1 MSKVINYSKWDHIEI
16 SDDED
21 DTHPNIDT
29 ASLFRWRHQAR
40 VEKMEKAAQNKK
52 QFEEDRLKI
61 EREKQSLEKKL
72 KDADNVP
79 TEEMEELKL
88 KKQEL
93 ESQEKKFREKEEML
107 KKEEKLQPWNVDT
120 LCKEK
125 ESKTLIN
132 TKKTEAEVELSEEDK
147 SVRQEQFNKKYRK
160 ELQHFGMLKKSEDSK
175 DYLKEHPH
183 LVCEET
189 ANYLVMWCIDLELEE
204 KGTLMEHVAHQTI
217 VMQFILQLSKHMNKD
232 PRDCV
237 NAFFIRMNSCVSD
250 DDRQQYMNA
259 FNEELEA
266 FKGRVRTLA
275 KKRIDEAKQQIE
287 EEERQKRL
295 GPGGLDPVEVF
306 EQLPKEL
313 QECFESK
320 DIQKLTETIRKMN
333 PNDAEHY
340 MKMCVDSGLWVP
352 DANKHAE
359 SAAAEEAEEVYEEVD
374 GTTEDKISVEET
386 SQH

>member
-40 VEKMEKAAQNKK
+40 IEKMEKAEKDKK
-52 QFEEDRLKI
+52 QFEEELMKL
-61 EREKQSLEKKL
+61 ELEKQHVEERL

-79 TEEMEELKL
+79 TEEMEELQL
-88 KKQEL
+88 KKHEL
-93 ESQEKKFREKEEML
+93 EDQEKKFREKEEML
-107 KKEEKLQPWNVDT
+107 KKEEKLRPWNVDT

-132 TKKTEAEVELSEEDK
+132 PTKPLTEEEISEEDK
-147 SVRQEQFNKKYRK
+147 GIRQEQFNKKYRK
-160 ELQHFGMLKKSEDSK
+160 ELRHFGMLKKSEDSK
-175 DYLKEHPH
+175 EFLRENSN

-189 ANYLVMWCIDLELEE
+189 ANYLVMWCIDLELEGKE
-204 KGTLMEHVAHQTI
+204 TLMEHVAYQTI
-217 VMQFILQLSKHMNKD
+217 VMQFILELSKHMKKD

-237 NAFFIRMNSCVSD
+237 QAFFNRMSSCESLA
-250 DDRQQYMNA
+250 DRQQYMTS
-259 FNEELEA
+259 FNEELDA
-266 FKGRVRTLA
+266 FKNRVRALA
-275 KKRIDEAKQQIE
+275 KKRLDEAKRQIE

-306 EQLPKEL
+306 EQLPKDL
-313 QECFESK
+313 QECFETK
-320 DIQKLTETIRKMN
+320 DIQKLTETIKKMD
-333 PNDAEHY
+333 PKEAEHY

-352 DANKHAE
+352 DANKDAE
-359 SAAAEEAEEVYEEVD
+359 PADDVYEKIE
-374 GTTEDKISVEET
+374 EKISVEE
-386 SQH
+386 SNK